1 MKKLLSTIGTIAIT
15 WTLLIL
21 TCFAMFACEDNKYK
35 LINTTIVKGVV
46 SAKEKGELTRRS
58 PKLPKLYIQSPKT
71 TIAVEIP
78 FANENDYN
86 VGDSIT
92 LIVQQFEVTK

>member
-1 MKKLLSTIGTIAIT
+1 MKKLLSTKAIA

-21 TCFAMFACEDNKYK
+21 ACFAMFACEDNKYK
-35 LINTTIVKGVV
+35 LINTTIVKGIV
-46 SAKEKGELTRRS
+46 SAKEKGEAGRS

-78 FANENDYN
+78 FVNENDYN